1 MDYISREDAPMG
13 YIKKADALVEIKLLY
28 PAMTCVPW
36 RKEEWWK
43 ENKKYVECEE
53 AILRMP
59 SADVEERKKGK
70 WLPKQGYNNVL
81 YCSCCTSE
89 VMGKTHTR
97 NFCPNCGAK
106 MEG

>member
-1 MDYISREDAPMG
+1 MDYISREDA
-13 YIKKADALVEIKLLY
+13 KTLLEFAVTDKWSLEY
-28 PAMTCVPW
+28 A
-36 RKEEWWK
+36 RKRFEQD
-43 ENKKYVECEE
+43 
-53 AILRMP
+53 IP
-59 SADVEERKKGK
+59 SADVVERKTGK

-106 MEG
+106 MEGNE